1 MAEQFLSSRCDEL
14 ESEVQELREQVE
26 ECMEYIQQH
35 MTNVTMACE
44 FRGSTTTP
52 TWRQQTLSPTDCSL
66 CENHG
71 NSKLQ
76 SQSANDFPLINK
88 PNRPIYYAAGF
99 FGFCCFGF
107 LICECGREP
116 RIDLRGWVWD
126 RKSVTDPVS
135 RG

>member
-35 MTNVTMACE
+35 MTMTNVTMACE

-66 CENHG
+66 CEPRKR
-71 NSKLQ
+71 SKASLPTP
-76 SQSANDFPLINK
+76 FH
-88 PNRPIYYAAGF
+88 
-99 FGFCCFGF
+99 
-107 LICECGREP
+107 
-116 RIDLRGWVWD
+116 
-126 RKSVTDPVS
+126 
-135 RG
+135 